1 MLIKLSE
8 AFQVSLDALIL
19 GQNAHKARFTNRLSM
34 SGKTDRFYPDD
45 VQLNTVQEP
54 FFGYSQEDFNNLNLL
69 VPVQAQ
75 AGYAIEEAGVLAH
88 ECVPVQVPGITG
100 RARTIEVSGSS
111 MEPVLWSGDWVVCTP
126 IQALSDIQDGAVGVC
141 VTASNG
147 IIIKYLHKHQS
158 GLLCVS
164 EAGRQFPPVQIQS
177 TEIREL
183 WQARL
188 VITAAPLGH
197 NSALVRL
204 ARIEAFISQQFPQF
218 TQGKDSV

>member
-1 MLIKLSE
+1 
-8 AFQVSLDALIL
+8 
-19 GQNAHKARFTNRLSM
+19 M

-75 AGYAIEEAGVLAH
+75 AGYAIDQGGVMPH
-88 ECVPVQVPGITG
+88 ECRPIYVPGIVG
-100 RARTIEVSGSS
+100 QARTVEVSGSS
-111 MEPVLWSGDWVVCTP
+111 MEPVLWPGDWVVCTP
-126 IQALSDIQDGAVGVC
+126 VRNVNAIQEGAVHV
-141 VTASNG
+141 VVSANNG
-147 IIIKYLHKHQS
+147 IIIKYLRREP
-158 GLLCVS
+158 GVLLCVS
-164 EAGRQFPPVQIQS
+164 EDERKYPPVAIPEAEVS
-177 TEIREL
+177 EL

-197 NSALVRL
+197 NSALLRL